1 MWMYAEI
8 IDKSGAVIV
17 RSEGEVSVE
26 GELAWVMGLVVDR
39 FRRSHP
45 GQSLLTDIGQA
56 GSTIR
61 LGLARSVDA

>member
-17 RSEGEVSVE
+17 RSEGEVSVD
-26 GELAWVMGLVVDR
+26 GDLAWVMGLVVDR
-39 FRRSHP
+39 FRQSHP
-45 GQSLLTDIGQA
+45 GQSLMTDIGQA

-61 LGLARSVDA
+61 VGLARSVDA